1 MSASLSSRT
10 RELTVTDL
18 VELGFS
24 EIEIQKLA
32 ALRAAYPFVEYV
44 ESSTQW
50 SRLQFLKWRI
60 ENGHLQRV

>member
-1 MSASLSSRT
+1 MSASLSSQV
-10 RELTVTDL
+10 RELTITDL

-24 EIEIQKLA
+24 EAEIQKLA

-44 ESSTQW
+44 ETSAQW

-60 ENGHLQRV
+60 ENGDLQRV

>member
-24 EIEIQKLA
+24 EAEIMKLS

-60 ENGHLQRV
+60 ENGDLQRD